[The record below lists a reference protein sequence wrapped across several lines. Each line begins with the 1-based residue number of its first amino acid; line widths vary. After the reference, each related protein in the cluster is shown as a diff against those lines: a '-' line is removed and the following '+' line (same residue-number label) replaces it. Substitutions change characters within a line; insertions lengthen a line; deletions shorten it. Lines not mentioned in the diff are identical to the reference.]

1 MLRRGGRVVLPV
13 VSQSVVT
20 SVSSA
25 MSEIS
30 STLNFRVPAR
40 DLESLLASSPILRAT
55 SLWLIPA
62 VLMASRTRV
71 SSDVSLVS
79 ASLLVATTH
88 TVCTQVAILAMFAGV
103 LMSFLDSTCAVHRVR
118 LRGVIPIETE
128 RFAEV
133 QDARHTIPLPR
144 PITTTLGSKEMMTIR
159 EICGK
164 HQCCMCQ
171 KH

>member
-40 DLESLLASSPILRAT
+40 DLESLLASSPMCRAT

-62 VLMASRTRV
+62 PLMAVRTRLTSVV
-71 SSDVSLVS
+71 SVLS
-79 ASLLVATTH
+79 APLPVVTT
-88 TVCTQVAILAMFAGV
+88 TQVCTEVAILA
-103 LMSFLDSTCAVHRVR
+103 R
-118 LRGVIPIETE
+118 LTGALSSR
-128 RFAEV
+128 A
-133 QDARHTIPLPR
+133 
-144 PITTTLGSKEMMTIR
+144 
-159 EICGK
+159 
-164 HQCCMCQ
+164 
-171 KH
+171 